1 MAGLSFMSMVACQG
15 LPANSSNAAGP
26 IDPYDYNFCGGKPVY
41 PVIGI
46 TFSTYCGP
54 RNQLALGRTGTLS
67 WLFPPHGEG
76 EAQQGRRTLTEKEL
90 KHLSLLAEAVQL
102 SGRGQPAPGA
112 VNYNLG
118 IDFPG
123 RQIHQRYAVL
133 SAADTPS
140 SQLYRS
146 MLVMVPDKP
155 LLPDCG
161 ADKPFFD
168 PILLPGER
176 RPLTP
181 SAFGKFQERANGEQ

>member
-1 MAGLSFMSMVACQG
+1 MAFMLIAACQG
-15 LPANSSNAAGP
+15 LPANSNQTTGP
-26 IDPYDYNFCGGKPVY
+26 VDPYDYNFCGGKPVY

-76 EAQQGRRTLTEKEL
+76 EAKQGRRTLTEKEL

-102 SGRGQPAPGA
+102 SGRGRPEPGA
-112 VNYNLG
+112 VIYNLG
-118 IDFPG
+118 FDFPG

-140 SQLYRS
+140 NQLYHS
-146 MLVMVPDKP
+146 MLRMAADKP

-161 ADKPFFD
+161 AEMPFFD
-168 PILLPGER
+168 PIQIPGER
-176 RPLTP
+176 RPLTLTE
-181 SAFGKFQERANGEQ
+181 SWKFQERTDGAK